1 MQRFSQHRSTA
12 GPGRPARTVPAPA
25 KAFVLLALLVAASVS
40 GSFFVF
46 GFQGPV
52 HDLAQTPADLTVVGA
67 AVGDDLG
74 RAVATGDFNG
84 DGFDDLAVGAPQTFG
99 TPQADEGRVFVIFG
113 EAAIGGLVD
122 LAAGPPDL
130 TVIGVDFGDE
140 LGASLAG
147 GDLNDD
153 GVDDLIIGAPSAAGA
168 GNAKPQAGEAYVVFG
183 SPSLGGTLDLGASS
197 PGVTVLAPEQQNRL
211 GSAVAAGD
219 INGDGIVDLLIGAPG
234 SFSGCQISR
243 AFVLFG
249 ASTFTGVIDLATTN
263 ANLRVVGAQ
272 CGHSLGWSLASAD
285 FNDDGVD
292 DLAVGA
298 PGASA
303 RAGEAYVL
311 FGGPTVGGTI
321 DVGTVSPDLIVR
333 GIVETFL
340 GFSVAAG
347 DVNGDAIEDL
357 LLGMPGGSF
366 LSGGFTAVIHGSASL
381 GGFIEVTTNLP
392 GQKADVVLQGTA
404 ANDRFGESVAAGDFN
419 GDGTRDIVA
428 GAPGSGPSHAFAIF
442 GRPTFP
448 SFVDLAQTSPN
459 LTVLEAQL
467 AEALG
472 ASVTAGD
479 LNADGFEDLVV
490 GAPNPV
496 LSASLPGTVYVLLGG
511 PVDTDGDGVDDHV
524 EVKTCGTDPFDSD
537 SDDDTIADGLD
548 VECVEDEIASLPE
561 QVFKSNGPGHRD
573 ALLSILGEIEQLIG
587 AGELDAASTKLQNVR
602 QRLDGCGLLA
612 DSNDWIIDCPA
623 QIGVRDLIDLI
634 LANLPA

>member
-1 MQRFSQHRSTA
+1 MSRLLQR
-12 GPGRPARTVPAPA
+12 GRTSLVATQ
-25 KAFVLLALLVAASVS
+25 FLLALLVLASVS
-40 GSFFVF
+40 GSLLIFA
-46 GFQGPV
+46 FQGPV
-52 HDLAQTPADLTVVGA
+52 HDLAEIPADLTVIGA
-67 AVGDDLG
+67 AVRDDLG

-84 DGFDDLAVGAPQTFG
+84 DGFEDLAVGAPQTFG
-99 TPQADEGRVFVIFG
+99 TPQANEGRVYVIFG

-130 TVIGVDFGDE
+130 TVIGVDPGDE

-147 GDLNDD
+147 GDLNGD

-183 SPSLGGTLDLGASS
+183 SPTLGGTLDLGASS
-197 PGVTVLAPEQQNRL
+197 PGATVLGPEPQNRL

-219 INGDGIVDLLIGAPG
+219 INGDGIVDLLLGAPG
-234 SFSGCQISR
+234 PFSACLIGR

-249 ASTFTGVIDLATTN
+249 APGFSSVIDLASTG
-263 ANLRVVGAQ
+263 ANLTVVGAQ
-272 CGHSLGWSLASAD
+272 CGDFLGFSLAEAD
-285 FNDDGVD
+285 FNDDGIK

-298 PGASA
+298 PGVANQT
-303 RAGEAYVL
+303 GEAYVI

-321 DVGTVSPDLIVR
+321 DIGSVSPDLIVR

-347 DVNGDAIEDL
+347 DVGGDGIDDL
-357 LLGMPGGSF
+357 LVGLPTLGSF
-366 LSGGFTAVIHGSASL
+366 FVGGGVAVIYGAANL
-381 GGFIEVTTNLP
+381 GGVVEVTTNVP
-392 GQKADVVLQGTA
+392 GAHADVLLQTPDAGDA
-404 ANDRFGESVAAGDFN
+404 LGASVATGDFN
-419 GDGTRDIVA
+419 GDGRRDIVG
-428 GAPGSGPSHAFAIF
+428 GAPGASVGAASKTLVLL

-448 SFVDLAQTSPN
+448 SFIDPSQTAPN
-459 LTVLEAQL
+459 LTLLEAQL

-472 ASVTAGD
+472 ASVSSGD
-479 LNADGFEDLVV
+479 LNADGFDDLVV
-490 GAPNPV
+490 GAPDPA
-496 LSASLPGTVYVLLGG
+496 LIPSLPGTVYVLLGG

-548 VECVEDEIASLPE
+548 VECVEDEIASLPQ

-587 AGELDAASTKLQNVR
+587 AGDLDAAATKLQSLR
-602 QRLDGCGLLA
+602 RRLDGCGPIA
-612 DSNDWIIDCPA
+612 DTDDWIIDCPA
-623 QIGVRDLIDLI
+623 QVGVRDLIDLI
-634 LANLPA
+634 LANLAA